1 MVTVR
6 SQEPAVPA
14 NPEKSCYH
22 ESMFERKSL
31 KLPITLGV
39 VMITMTTLLLVGWVL
54 LTVFWALSSSEPG
67 VFWVLL
73 SVGSV
78 LFVGVIVGVAIY
90 LTVSVK
96 AVNLTQ
102 RQSNFIDSVTHE
114 LKSPI
119 ASLKLYLQTL
129 TMREVGEEERRKF
142 LEFMMHDVE
151 RLDTLINHVLDAGY
165 TSQATKQQQLEAID
179 LATLLRKCVRLVAT
193 RYRIDE
199 NCIELDLEPCEIRGE
214 RIDLVMIFRNL
225 IDNAVKY
232 AGKPPVVKVSMTVNN
247 NLAVVTIADNG
258 PGIPQDLRS
267 RVFAR
272 FVRLGDELQ
281 REKPGTGLGLHIVKT
296 LLKRARGKIKIS
308 ENTQQDSG
316 TVFEVKLPGA
326 YRPVSRKSTLKP
338 IEVAS

>member
-1 MVTVR
+1 
-6 SQEPAVPA
+6 
-14 NPEKSCYH
+14 
-22 ESMFERKSL
+22 MFERKSL

-39 VMITMTTLLLVGWVL
+39 TMIVVTVALLIGWVL
-54 LTVFWALSSSEPG
+54 LNIFWAFSSNEPG
-67 VFWVLL
+67 VYWVLL

-78 LFVGVIVGVAIY
+78 LFVGVLVGVAIY
-90 LTVSVK
+90 LTVSIK

-129 TMREVGEEERRKF
+129 NMREVSKEERKKF
-142 LEFMMHDVE
+142 LEFMMDDVE
-151 RLDTLINHVLDAGY
+151 RLDALINHVLDAGY
-165 TSQATKQQQLEAID
+165 TGQSNQAPVMEPID
-179 LATLLRKCVRLVAT
+179 LENLLKQCVRLVSA
-193 RYRIDE
+193 RYRIPEDA
-199 NCIELDLEPCEIRGE
+199 ITLETDPCEIRGE

-232 AGKPPVVKVSMTVNN
+232 AGSPPVVRIKLLVTNN
-247 NLAVVTIADNG
+247 FAVVRIADNG

-272 FVRLGDELQ
+272 FVRIGDELQ

-308 ENTQQDSG
+308 DNSQEDSG

-326 YRPVSRKSTLKP
+326 YRPASKHSQTKKSQT
-338 IEVAS
+338 ATA

>member
-1 MVTVR
+1 
-6 SQEPAVPA
+6 
-14 NPEKSCYH
+14 
-22 ESMFERKSL
+22 MFERKSL

-39 VMITMTTLLLVGWVL
+39 IMIVVTTLLLVGWVL

-90 LTVSVK
+90 LSVSIK
-96 AVNLTQ
+96 AVNLTR

-129 TMREVGEEERRKF
+129 TMRNVSEEERHKF
-142 LEFMMHDVE
+142 LDFMMEDVE
-151 RLDTLINHVLDAGY
+151 RLDTLINHVLDAAY
-165 TSQATKQQQLEAID
+165 TSQVSKTQKLEALD
-179 LATLLRKCVRLVAT
+179 LPNLLRQCVRLVAT
-193 RYRIDE
+193 RYRIPQDA
-199 NCIELDLEPCEIRGE
+199 IKMQLEPCEIRGE

-232 AGKPPVVKVSMTVNN
+232 AGQPLSVKVNLNVDNN
-247 NLAVVTIADNG
+247 FAVVQICDNG
-258 PGIPQDLRS
+258 PGIPTDLRS
-267 RVFAR
+267 NVFSR
-272 FVRLGDELQ
+272 FVRVGDELQ

-296 LLKRARGKIKIS
+296 LLKRARGKIKVM
-308 ENTQQDSG
+308 ENSGEDSG
-316 TVFEVKLPGA
+316 SIFEVKLPGA
-326 YRPVSRKSTLKP
+326 YRPTNRNQNPKP
-338 IEVAS
+338 VTVNF

>member
-1 MVTVR
+1 
-6 SQEPAVPA
+6 
-14 NPEKSCYH
+14 
-22 ESMFERKSL
+22 MFERKSL

-39 VMITMTTLLLVGWVL
+39 VMITVTTLLLVGWVL
-54 LTVFWALSSSEPG
+54 LLVFWALSSSEPG

-78 LFVGVIVGVAIY
+78 LFVGVIVGIAIY
-90 LTVSVK
+90 LTVSIK

-129 TMREVGEEERRKF
+129 NMREVGEEERQKF
-142 LEFMMHDVE
+142 LEFMMDDVE

-165 TSQATKQQQLEAID
+165 TSQTAKQQVLEPID
-179 LATLLRKCVRLVAT
+179 LTNLIQQCARLVAA
-193 RYRIDE
+193 RYRIPE
-199 NCIELDLEPCEIRGE
+199 GSIQMDLEPCEIRGE

-232 AGKPPVVKVSMTVNN
+232 AGKPPIVKLDLKVNN
-247 NLAVVTIADNG
+247 NFAIIRIADNG

-267 RVFAR
+267 KVFAR

-308 ENTQQDSG
+308 DNSGEDSG

-326 YRPVSRKSTLKP
+326 YRPHSRNSKSKSVS
-338 IEVAS
+338 VAS

>member
-1 MVTVR
+1 
-6 SQEPAVPA
+6 
-14 NPEKSCYH
+14 
-22 ESMFERKSL
+22 MFERKSL

-39 VMITMTTLLLVGWVL
+39 VMIVVTTLLLFGWVL
-54 LTVFWALSSSEPG
+54 LTVFWAINSSHPG

-78 LFVGVIVGVAIY
+78 LFVGVIGGVATY
-90 LTVSVK
+90 LTVSIK
-96 AVNLTQ
+96 AVNLTR

-129 TMREVGEEERRKF
+129 TMREVSEDERCKF
-142 LEFMMHDVE
+142 LEYMMDDVD
-151 RLDTLINHVLDAGY
+151 RLDSLINHVLDAGY
-165 TSQATKQQQLEAID
+165 TSQADKLQQIEALD
-179 LATLLRKCVRLVAT
+179 LGNLLQQCVRLVAT
-193 RYRIDE
+193 RYRIEEDA
-199 NCIELDLEPCEIRGE
+199 IEMELEPCEIRGE

-232 AGKPPVVKVSMTVNN
+232 AGQPAAVKVSLSVNN
-247 NLAVVTIADNG
+247 NFAVVQIADNG
-258 PGIPQDLRS
+258 PGISTDLRS
-267 RVFAR
+267 TIFAR

-296 LLKRARGKIKIS
+296 LLKKARGKIRVLDNSS
-308 ENTQQDSG
+308 EESG

-326 YRPVSRKSTLKP
+326 YRPVNRKHDPEPVTVIS
-338 IEVAS
+338 

>member
-1 MVTVR
+1 MEYPNNARAGVYSAR
-6 SQEPAVPA
+6 RI
-14 NPEKSCYH
+14 SCYDGR
-22 ESMFERKSL
+22 MFERKSL
-31 KLPITLGV
+31 KLPIILGV
-39 VMITMTTLLLVGWVL
+39 TMIVVTIALLVGWIL
-54 LTVFWALSSSEPG
+54 LNVFSINS
-67 VFWVLL
+67 WVVL
-73 SVGSV
+73 SVGTV
-78 LFVGVIVGVAIY
+78 LFVGVIVGFAIY
-90 LTVSVK
+90 LTLSVK
-96 AVNLTQ
+96 AVNLTR

-129 TMREVGEEERRKF
+129 NMRDVSKEERQKF
-142 LEFMMHDVE
+142 LEFMMDDVD

-165 TSQATKQQQLEAID
+165 TSQSKKLQTTMEPID
-179 LATLLRKCVRLVAT
+179 LGHLLRQCAKLVAA
-193 RYRIDE
+193 RYRISEDT
-199 NCIELDLEPCEIRGE
+199 IELELEPCEIRGE

-232 AGKPPVVKVSMTVNN
+232 AGNPPVVRVKLMVSNN
-247 NLAVVTIADNG
+247 FAVVNVADNG

-267 RVFAR
+267 KIYAR

-308 ENTQQDSG
+308 DNPHQDSG

-326 YRPVSRKSTLKP
+326 YRPSSRASVTKKSQTAT
-338 IEVAS
+338 V

>member
-1 MVTVR
+1 
-6 SQEPAVPA
+6 
-14 NPEKSCYH
+14 
-22 ESMFERKSL
+22 MFERKSL

-39 VMITMTTLLLVGWVL
+39 VMITVTTLLLVGWVL

-90 LTVSVK
+90 LTVSIK
-96 AVNLTQ
+96 AVKLTQ

-142 LEFMMHDVE
+142 LEFMMADVE

-165 TSQATKQQQLEAID
+165 TSQTTKQQHLEALD
-179 LATLLRKCVRLVAT
+179 LSNLIAKCARLVAT

-199 NCIELDLEPCEIRGE
+199 NDIQLNLEPCEIRGE

-232 AGKPPVVKVSMTVNN
+232 AGKPMVVKVELTVNN
-247 NLAVVTIADNG
+247 NCAIVKIADNG

-267 RVFAR
+267 RVYAR

-316 TVFEVKLPGA
+316 TVFEVRLPGA

>member
-1 MVTVR
+1 
-6 SQEPAVPA
+6 
-14 NPEKSCYH
+14 
-22 ESMFERKSL
+22 MFERKSL

-39 VMITMTTLLLVGWVL
+39 VMITVTTLLLVGWVL
-54 LTVFWALSSSEPG
+54 LLVFWALSSSEPG

-78 LFVGVIVGVAIY
+78 LFVGVIVGIAIY
-90 LTVSVK
+90 LTVSIK
-96 AVNLTQ
+96 AVNLTR

-129 TMREVGEEERRKF
+129 NMRNVGEEERRKF
-142 LEFMMHDVE
+142 LEFMMDDVE
-151 RLDTLINHVLDAGY
+151 RLDSLINHVLDAGY
-165 TSQATKQQQLEAID
+165 TSQSAKPQILEALD
-179 LATLLRKCVRLVAT
+179 LGNLIEQCTGLVAA
-193 RYRIDE
+193 RYRIPE
-199 NCIELDLEPCEIRGE
+199 ESIELDLAPCEIRGE

-232 AGKPPVVKVSMTVNN
+232 AGEPPHVKVKLMVNN
-247 NLAVVTIADNG
+247 NFAVVKIADNG

-267 RVFAR
+267 KVFSR

-308 ENTQQDSG
+308 DNSGEDSG

-326 YRPVSRKSTLKP
+326 YRPTSRNSNPKP
-338 IEVAS
+338 ITVNS